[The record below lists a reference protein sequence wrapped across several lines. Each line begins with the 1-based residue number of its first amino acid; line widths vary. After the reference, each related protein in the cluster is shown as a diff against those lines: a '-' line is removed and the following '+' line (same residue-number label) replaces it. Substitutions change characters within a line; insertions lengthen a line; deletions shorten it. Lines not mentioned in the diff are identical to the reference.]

1 MTRYFF
7 HVRDGDDLV
16 EDTEG
21 VELWDSTS
29 AREEAI
35 RAARE
40 MLAEKL
46 LSGERVDGELFEVT
60 DESGRV
66 VETIPFKSVMK
77 I

>member
-7 HVRDGDDLV
+7 HIRDGDDLV
-16 EDTEG
+16 EDTDG
-21 VELWDSTS
+21 VELPDHAS
-29 AREEAI
+29 AREEAV

-46 LSGERVDGELFEVT
+46 LLGERIDGELFEVT